1 VDQAGFTKGCTN
13 LPSASNSENRLRVT
27 FQIIKAMAPKTA
39 MPPATDNP
47 TMVPVPT
54 GVLSLPVSEGEGA
67 VLDEEDVVVLVSLL
81 VTSVVEVDVEPVVD
95 DVLELVVLLL
105 VETGKLGPVMVGRP

>member
-1 VDQAGFTKGCTN
+1 
-13 LPSASNSENRLRVT
+13 
-27 FQIIKAMAPKTA
+27 MAPKTA

-81 VTSVVEVDVEPVVD
+81 VTSRVEVDVEPVVD
-95 DVLELVVLLL
+95 DDDVLELVVLL
-105 VETGKLGPVMVGRP
+105 VETGKLGPEMDGRP